1 MPIDARGF
9 EVAPGVRAGGP
20 GGFFL
25 IAGPCVIESE
35 THAVAMARGI
45 KEVCVRRGVPLIF
58 KASFDKANR
67 SSAESFRGPGL
78 EKGLKILAAVKKDL
92 AVPVLSDIHEAWQAE
107 KAASVLDV
115 LQIPAFL
122 CRQTDLL
129 VAAAATG
136 RTVNI
141 KKGQF
146 LSPEEMRHALDKVT
160 AAGNH
165 KVMLTERGTFFGY
178 HNLVVD
184 ARSIPLMK
192 AWGYPVV
199 MDASHSV
206 QRPAGEGNRSGGD
219 AEFIPLLAKVGVVAG
234 ADGVFLEVHDRPEEA
249 LSDRANSLR
258 LDGLETLVAS
268 LVRLKRAAGDEGG

>member
-1 MPIDARGF
+1 MPIDAREF
-9 EVAPGVRAGGP
+9 EVAAGVRAGGP
-20 GGFFL
+20 AGFFL

-35 THAVAMARGI
+35 KHTLALARSI
-45 KEVCVRRGVPLIF
+45 KDMSVRTGVPVIF

-67 SSAESFRGPGL
+67 SSRNSYRGPGL
-78 EKGLKILAAVKKDL
+78 EKGLEILAAVKKEIGI
-92 AVPVLSDIHEAWQAE
+92 PVLSDIHETGQAE
-107 KAASVLDV
+107 PAARVLDV
-115 LQIPAFL
+115 IQIPAFL
-122 CRQTDLL
+122 CRQTDLIA
-129 VAAAATG
+129 AAAATG

-146 LSPEEMRHALDKVT
+146 LSPEEMRLALEKAT
-160 AAGNH
+160 ATGNE

-184 ARSIPLMK
+184 ARSIPVMK

-206 QRPAGEGNRSGGD
+206 QRPAAEGERSGGE

-249 LSDRANSLR
+249 LSDRGNALR
-258 LDGLETLVAS
+258 LSGLEALIAS
-268 LVRLKRAAGDEGG
+268 LVRLKRASGSEGS

>member
-1 MPIDARGF
+1 MPIDAREF
-9 EVAPGVRAGGP
+9 EVAAGVKAGGP

-35 THAVAMARGI
+35 KHTLAMARAVKDI
-45 KEVCVRRGVPLIF
+45 CVRSGVPLIF

-67 SSAESFRGPGL
+67 SSVNSFRGPGL
-78 EKGLKILAAVKKDL
+78 EKGLEILAAVKKEL
-92 AVPVLSDIHEAWQAE
+92 GIPVLSDIHEAWQAE
-107 KAASVLDV
+107 KAARVLDV
-115 LQIPAFL
+115 IQIPAFL
-122 CRQTDLL
+122 CRQTDLIT
-129 VAAAATG
+129 AAAATG

-146 LSPEEMRHALDKVT
+146 LSPEEMRLALDKAT
-160 AAGNH
+160 GAGNH

-184 ARSIPLMK
+184 ARSIPVMK

-206 QRPAGEGNRSGGD
+206 QRPAGEGARSGGE

-249 LSDRANSLR
+249 LSDRANVLR
-258 LDGLETLVAS
+258 LSGLETLVAS
-268 LVRLKRAAGDEGG
+268 LVRLKRASGGEGA

>member
-9 EVAPGVRAGGP
+9 EVAAGVRAGGP

-35 THAVAMARGI
+35 KHAVSMARTI
-45 KEVCVRRGVPLIF
+45 RDVCVRNGVPLIF

-67 SSAESFRGPGL
+67 SSAASFRGPGL
-78 EKGLKILAAVKKDL
+78 EKGLETLAAVKKE
-92 AVPVLSDIHEAWQAE
+92 VGIPVLSDIHEAWQAE
-107 KAASVLDV
+107 KAARVLDV
-115 LQIPAFL
+115 IQIPAFL

-129 VAAAATG
+129 MAAAATG
-136 RTVNI
+136 RAVNI

-146 LSPEEMRHALDKVT
+146 LSPEEMRLALDKAT
-160 AAGNH
+160 GTGNH

-184 ARSIPLMK
+184 ARSIPVMK
-192 AWGYPVV
+192 AWGYPVI

-206 QRPAGEGNRSGGD
+206 QRPAGEGARSGGD
-219 AEFIPLLAKVGVVAG
+219 AEFIPLMARVGIVAG
-234 ADGVFLEVHDRPEEA
+234 ADGVFIEVHDRPEEA
-249 LSDRANSLR
+249 LSDRGNSLR
-258 LDGLETLVAS
+258 LSGLEMLVAS
-268 LVRLKRAAGDEGG
+268 LVRLKGASGGEAA

>member
-1 MPIDARGF
+1 MPIDAREF
-9 EVAPGVRAGGP
+9 EVAAGVRAGGP

-35 THAVAMARGI
+35 KHTLALARSI
-45 KEVCVRRGVPLIF
+45 KDMSVRTGVPVIF

-67 SSAESFRGPGL
+67 SSLSSYRGPGL
-78 EKGLKILAAVKKDL
+78 EKGLEILATVKKEIG
-92 AVPVLSDIHEAWQAE
+92 VPVLSDIHETGQAE
-107 KAASVLDV
+107 PAARVLDV
-115 LQIPAFL
+115 IQIPAFL
-122 CRQTDLL
+122 CRQTDLIA
-129 VAAAATG
+129 AAAATG

-146 LSPEEMRHALDKVT
+146 LSPEEMRLALEKAT
-160 AAGNH
+160 ATGNE

-184 ARSIPLMK
+184 ARSIPVMK

-206 QRPAGEGNRSGGD
+206 QRPAAEGGRSGGD

-249 LSDRANSLR
+249 LSDRANALR
-258 LDGLETLVAS
+258 LSGLEALIAS
-268 LVRLKRAAGDEGG
+268 LVRLKRASASEGS

>member
-1 MPIDARGF
+1 MPIDAREF
-9 EVAPGVRAGGP
+9 EVAAGVRAGGP

-35 THAVAMARGI
+35 KHTLALARSI
-45 KEVCVRRGVPLIF
+45 KDMSVRTGVPVIF

-67 SSAESFRGPGL
+67 SSLSSYRGPGL
-78 EKGLKILAAVKKDL
+78 EKGLEILATVKKEIG
-92 AVPVLSDIHEAWQAE
+92 VPVLSDIHETGQAE
-107 KAASVLDV
+107 PAARVLDV
-115 LQIPAFL
+115 IQIPAFL
-122 CRQTDLL
+122 CRQTDLIA
-129 VAAAATG
+129 AAAATG

-146 LSPEEMRHALDKVT
+146 LSPEEMRLALEKAT
-160 AAGNH
+160 ATGNE

-184 ARSIPLMK
+184 ARSIPVMK

-206 QRPAGEGNRSGGD
+206 QRPAAEGGRSSGD

-249 LSDRANSLR
+249 LSDRANALR
-258 LDGLETLVAS
+258 LSGLEALIAS
-268 LVRLKRAAGDEGG
+268 LVRLKRASASEGS

>member
-1 MPIDARGF
+1 MPIDAREF
-9 EVAPGVRAGGP
+9 EVAAGVRAGGP

-35 THAVAMARGI
+35 KHTLALARSI
-45 KEVCVRRGVPLIF
+45 KDMSVRTGVPVIF

-67 SSAESFRGPGL
+67 SSLSSYRGPGL
-78 EKGLKILAAVKKDL
+78 EKGLEILATVKKEIG
-92 AVPVLSDIHEAWQAE
+92 VPVLSDIHETGQAE
-107 KAASVLDV
+107 PAARVLDV
-115 LQIPAFL
+115 IQIPAFL
-122 CRQTDLL
+122 CRQTDLIA
-129 VAAAATG
+129 AAAATG

-146 LSPEEMRHALDKVT
+146 LSPEEMRLALEKAT
-160 AAGNH
+160 ATGNE

-184 ARSIPLMK
+184 ARSIPVMK

-199 MDASHSV
+199 IDASHSV
-206 QRPAGEGNRSGGD
+206 QRPAAEGGRSGGD

-249 LSDRANSLR
+249 LSDRANALR
-258 LDGLETLVAS
+258 LSGLEALIAS
-268 LVRLKRAAGDEGG
+268 LVRLKRASASEGS

>member
-1 MPIDARGF
+1 MPIDGRGF
-9 EVAPGVRAGGP
+9 EVAPGVKAGGT

-35 THAVAMARGI
+35 THAVGLARAI
-45 KEVCVRRGVPLIF
+45 RDVCVRRGVPFIF

-67 SSAESFRGPGL
+67 SSADSFRGPGL
-78 EKGLKILAAVKKDL
+78 EKGLETLATVKKEVG
-92 AVPVLSDIHEAWQAE
+92 VPVLSDIHEAWQAE
-107 KAASVLDV
+107 KAARVLDV
-115 LQIPAFL
+115 IQIPAFL

-129 VAAAATG
+129 TAAAATG
-136 RTVNI
+136 RAVNI

-146 LSPEEMRHALDKVT
+146 LSPEEMRLALGKAT
-160 AAGNH
+160 ATGNH

-184 ARSIPLMK
+184 ARSIPAMK

-206 QRPAGEGNRSGGD
+206 QRPAGEGARSGGD
-219 AEFIPLLAKVGVVAG
+219 AEFIPLMARVGVVAG
-234 ADGVFLEVHDRPEEA
+234 ADGVFIEVHDRPEEA

-258 LDGLETLVAS
+258 LSGLETLLAS
-268 LVRLKRAAGDEGG
+268 LVRLKAASGAEAA